1 MEAVLDSARLRRV
14 GRLPS
19 GRRVDLALAAGVSLL
34 LHLGLVLPLGQW
46 LPPGAREALAVALR
60 RERSRAEKEARE
72 RPPLHHVL
80 VDTRRPE
87 ETPDPEEAEA
97 VGSLARVARERAPRP
112 ELPKGPART
121 EGPSRF
127 AAQLAGTRALRPDR
141 PGTSAPRP
149 PAPEQPRPETPVE
162 EPRERPLPSRPDGMY
177 PAPPDPRKEREAA
190 RTEPVVRR
198 IGEAT
203 RPEGQVHR
211 TQSATSAR
219 LVGSPSLAI
228 LRSRWGEYMDV
239 VARKL
244 QQSLD
249 RQAAL
254 HPRSYRHGV
263 VQVGFGIADD
273 GSVTD
278 VRLLSA
284 ESGMVAEQAISVRT
298 VETAGPFPPL
308 TPEMRTD
315 EHFRSIV
322 LNVEFH

>member
-1 MEAVLDSARLRRV
+1 
-14 GRLPS
+14 
-19 GRRVDLALAAGVSLL
+19 VDLVLATGLSLL
-34 LHLGLVLPLGQW
+34 LHLGLVLPLGKW
-46 LPPGAREALAVALR
+46 LPPGARDALAVALR
-60 RERSRAEKEARE
+60 RERDRAEEEARK

-87 ETPDPEEAEA
+87 EAPDPAEAEA
-97 VGSLARVARERAPRP
+97 VGSLARVARERAPAP

-127 AAQLAGTRALRPDR
+127 AAQLAGSRAARTVS
-141 PGTSAPRP
+141 PGTPAPPPRP
-149 PAPEQPRPETPVE
+149 AERPRTEPTVE
-162 EPRERPLPSRPDGMY
+162 ETRKQPLPRRPHGEL
-177 PAPPDPRKEREAA
+177 PAPPDPREEREAA
-190 RTEPVVRR
+190 RPEPVVRR
-198 IGEAT
+198 IGEAA
-203 RPEGQVHR
+203 RPEGQVRR

-219 LVGSPSLAI
+219 LVGSPSLAV

-239 VARKL
+239 VARRL

-263 VQVGFGIADD
+263 VQVGFGIAPD

-284 ESGMVAEQAISVRT
+284 ESGMVTEQAISVRT

-315 EHFRSIV
+315 EHFRAIV